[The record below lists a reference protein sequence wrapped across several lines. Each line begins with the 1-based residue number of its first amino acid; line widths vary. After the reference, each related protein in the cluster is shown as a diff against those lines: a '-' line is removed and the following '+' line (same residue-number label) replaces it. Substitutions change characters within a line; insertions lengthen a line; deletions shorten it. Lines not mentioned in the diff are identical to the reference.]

1 MNELAHSLFQE
12 KVDMRILAA
21 IEASVNFDDLDDLFE
36 VYLSNIL
43 HMAPVHKAEIQL
55 FSPQNELVTIAS
67 ANWVHSDGHRKQKV
81 RSESWVLDYRV
92 KYGVRR
98 IRVPLMRPAFS
109 IPLLGPDGILGFLN
123 IHLDKLQ
130 ITDPALLNHFYLAG
144 FHIAAKIR
152 EIRLND
158 RIEELQNELQNM
170 VSNNMELQHR
180 VTSLSKELYAVS
192 AISTKINQSLDFDK
206 SLRKSML
213 TTLKVFQACSILVYT
228 KTPGTAKF
236 ELAAIES
243 EDKRDDAILPKL
255 LVKKRERQ
263 FIKELMQTKKP
274 KVLDAVSEFFKGGGQ
289 PASIQS
295 IKSVIGVP
303 LSSKNDAFGAMI
315 LFHKS
320 GAAVDQAGLRLL
332 SGMANIMGMAIENM
346 SLYQHSQQKKSEAA
360 FLLDSIIKF
369 NETLDLKAT
378 LQSVAEKGAE
388 FGGPFSRVYL
398 FSKMKFPLIYTFHEQ
413 QKGKTAITSRF
424 AKQITSAEMKNV
436 YRLLLK
442 LSAHRSVLIQ
452 SMSHSRRIKKDV
464 KADFRSLNIYT
475 LIAVPLRVG
484 GKKLGL
490 LLLVRG
496 KGAEH
501 FNRQQLSFAEALAS
515 AASFAIENAQT
526 YKSSQ
531 EMSDFLEK
539 RITAK
544 NSQIEQIQ
552 TQQRIRVEKH
562 KDIIFRVKNNR
573 YIFVNKAMEMMSGL
587 PREKLCHKDF
597 RADKVVAAK
606 DRQRVRNFF
615 QKILEKQIPLG
626 KDLEYRHL
634 NRKGEDHIISLTI
647 YPETDQL
654 GRVIGIEAIG
664 RDITEK
670 KRLEAELKKAKD
682 LALLG
687 EFSSA
692 IAHQMRNPL
701 GNILIGTK
709 RLQHTLGL
717 NDRMPETDSRP
728 AKQIGAIE
736 ADREILDHIIKN
748 LSDGVNNL
756 NQVVTELLEYTKT
769 LKPHIFSQRLETILQ
784 ETVQNFGG
792 MINQHG
798 IEVKEFFKTDLPAV
812 AVDAVLIGQ
821 VFQNVVHNA
830 IQAMPEGGSLFL
842 YSGRYRQIPNRAMII
857 ISDSGPGIKTSEVEK
872 VFRPFFTT
880 KDQGTGL
887 GLSLAHRI
895 IDAHRGMI
903 WICRNPCPHLSGCPD
918 VKKKWHHWPP
928 PRGTTVHILLPIEAN
943 LNYKDAQ
950 ASEKPSGL
958 YDPKRNTHERTH
970 TRR

>member
-1 MNELAHSLFQE
+1 MNELAQSLFQE
-12 KVDMRILAA
+12 KVDTRILAA
-21 IEASVNFDDLDDLFE
+21 IEASVSVNDLDDLFE

-43 HMAPVHKAEIQL
+43 NMAPVHKAEIRL

-67 ANWVHSDGHRKQKV
+67 ARWMRSDGHRMQKV

-98 IRVPLMRPAFS
+98 ISLPLMRPDYS

-123 IHLDKLQ
+123 IQLDKLQ
-130 ITDPALLNHFYLAG
+130 ITDRTLLSHFYLAA
-144 FHIAAKIR
+144 FHIAAKIK
-152 EIRLND
+152 EIRLNT

-170 VSNNMELQHR
+170 VSNNMELQRR

-243 EDKRDDAILPKL
+243 EDNRDDAILLKL
-255 LVKKRERQ
+255 LVKKREKQ
-263 FIKELMQTKKP
+263 FIKKLVQTRKP
-274 KVLDAVSEFFKGGGQ
+274 KVLDAVSEFFKSGAQ
-289 PASIQS
+289 HEKIQT

-320 GAAVDQAGLRLL
+320 GTAVDQAGLRLL

-388 FGGPFSRVYL
+388 FGGPLSRVYL

-413 QKGKTAITSRF
+413 QKGKTAIASRF
-424 AKQITSAEMKNV
+424 AKQIIPAEMKNI

-452 SMSHSRRIKKDV
+452 SLSHSRRIKKDI
-464 KADFRSLNIYT
+464 KTNFRSLNIYT

-496 KGAEH
+496 KGAEN

-544 NSQIEQIQ
+544 NSEIEQIQ
-552 TQQRIRVEKH
+552 TQQRIRVEKQ

-606 DRQRVRNFF
+606 DRQRVRGFF

-634 NRKGEDHIISLTI
+634 NRRGEDHIISLTI

-654 GRVIGIEAIG
+654 GRVIGIEGIG

-717 NDRMPETDSRP
+717 NDLMPETDRP
-728 AKQIGAIE
+728 AKQIGAIK

-769 LKPHIFSQRLETILQ
+769 LKPHIFCQRLETILQ

-798 IEVKEFFKTDLPAV
+798 IEVQEFFKTDLPPV

-830 IQAMPEGGSLFL
+830 IQAMPEGGNLFL
-842 YSGRYRQIPNRAMII
+842 YSGRYQQIPNRAMII

-903 WICRNPCPHLSGCPD
+903 WICRNPCPHLTGCPD
-918 VKKKWHHWPP
+918 VKKKWLHWPP
-928 PRGTTVHILLPIEAN
+928 ARGTTVHILLPIEAN
-943 LNYKDAQ
+943 VNYRDAQ

-958 YDPKRNTHERTH
+958 YDPKRNIHERTH
-970 TRR
+970 TRG